1 MSEALLRTLRRRGW
15 IALLSLWLVS
25 GGCLCYGGGEPPPED
40 DDDESDDDDATNNT
54 EYPEY
59 DVAGFYL
66 DIGLDEGDD
75 LYSGLVITENGRV
88 SEWSGIDGV
97 HQEEEWLVT
106 LSQGQL
112 DALILA
118 IDPPSWF
125 DADIDEPGEPDC
137 VVEFRLGTDANTAVH
152 KAGSIPV
159 EMSTFYA
166 TLVEILDQYGIEDGC
181 SS

>member
-1 MSEALLRTLRRRGW
+1 MTTAFMRFLRRRGW

-40 DDDESDDDDATNNT
+40 DDDDDDDGTNNT

-59 DVAGFYL
+59 EVAGFYL
-66 DIGLDEGDD
+66 DIGVDLGDD
-75 LYSGLVITENGRV
+75 LYGGIVITENGRI
-88 SEWSGIDGV
+88 SGWSGIDGV
-97 HQEEEWLVT
+97 HQEEEWLAT

-137 VVEFRLGTDANTAVH
+137 VVEFRLGTDANVAIH
-152 KAGSIPV
+152 KAGAVPV
-159 EMSTFYA
+159 EMATFYS
-166 TLVEILDQYGIEDGC
+166 TLVDILTLYEIDDGC